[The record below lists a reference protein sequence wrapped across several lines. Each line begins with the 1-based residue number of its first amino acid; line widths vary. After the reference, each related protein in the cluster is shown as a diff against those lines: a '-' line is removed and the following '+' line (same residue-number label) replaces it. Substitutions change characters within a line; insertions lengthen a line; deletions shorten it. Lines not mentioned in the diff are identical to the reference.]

1 MATVV
6 LKIDEDFKNLIRPLS
21 QDEYL
26 QLEANLLLDGCREP
40 ITTWNGII
48 VDGHNRYEICKK
60 HNIPFNVQPKEF
72 DCREEVIIWICSNQ
86 LGRRNISDETRKYL
100 IGKRY
105 QNEKIIGGRNTTGSN
120 QYTANHTDG
129 DAEMPNDDRFRT
141 ATKLAEEYHLSQV
154 TVQKYGMYSRALD
167 VIGEVE
173 PSLVPRILSGS
184 IKISHENVVALSK
197 LNDDEIKT
205 FGEKM
210 REKNQPFTRFS
221 GAREDIPNRFRRQAP
236 IVHTPPSSEVN
247 ALPENSVKTMPK
259 YDPDSE
265 ITGLTLTIP
274 SWVSSIDRA
283 KTKADFSSTSK
294 PAKTKLVGALKDLLG
309 IIMEL
314 LTKIEEEE

>member
-6 LKIDEDFKNLIRPLS
+6 LKIDEDFKTLIRPLS

-60 HNIPFNVQPKEF
+60 HNIPFAVQPKEF
-72 DCREEVIIWICSNQ
+72 NCREEVIIWICSNQ

-120 QYTANHTDG
+120 QYTVNHTDS
-129 DAEMPNDDRFRT
+129 DAEIPNDDRFRT
-141 ATKLAEEYHLSQV
+141 ATKLADEYHLSQV

-167 VIGEVE
+167 TIGEVE

-210 REKNQPFTRFS
+210 KEKNQPFTRFS
-221 GAREDIPNRFRRQAP
+221 GAREDIPNRFRRTAP
-236 IVHTPPSSEVN
+236 VIHTPPSSEVN

-283 KTKADFSSTSK
+283 KTKADFSSTLK
-294 PAKTKLVGALKDLLG
+294 PAKTKLVGALKDLFG

>member
-26 QLEANLLLDGCREP
+26 QLEANLLLD
-40 ITTWNGII
+40 GII

-120 QYTANHTDG
+120 QYTVNHTD
-129 DAEMPNDDRFRT
+129 DEVEIPNDDRFRT
-141 ATKLAEEYHLSQV
+141 ATKLADEYHLSQV

-167 VIGEVE
+167 TIGEVD

-221 GAREDIPNRFRRQAP
+221 RAREDPPSRFRRQAP
-236 IVHTPPSSEVN
+236 VVHTPPSSEVN

>member
-6 LKIDEDFKNLIRPLS
+6 LKIDEDFKTLIRPLS

-40 ITTWNGII
+40 IITWNGVI

-60 HNIPFNVQPKEF
+60 HNIPFAVQPKEF
-72 DCREEVIIWICSNQ
+72 GCREEAIIWICSNQ

-105 QNEKIIGGRNTTGSN
+105 QSEKVIGIRNTTGNN
-120 QYTANHTDG
+120 QYTDG
-129 DAEMPNDDRFRT
+129 ADDTMPNDDRFRT
-141 ATKLAEEYHLSQV
+141 ATKLADEYHLSQV
-154 TVQKYGMYSRALD
+154 TVQKYGTYSRALD
-167 VIGEVE
+167 TIGAIE
-173 PSLVPRILSGS
+173 PSLIPRILSGS

-197 LNDDEIKT
+197 LNEDEIKT

-210 REKNQPFTRFS
+210 KEKNQPFTRFS
-221 GAREDIPNRFRRQAP
+221 GAREDIPNRFRRP
-236 IVHTPPSSEVN
+236 SPVVHTPPSSEVN
-247 ALPENSVKTMPK
+247 GLPENSVKTMPK

>member
-6 LKIDEDFKNLIRPLS
+6 LKIDEDFKTLIRPLS

-26 QLEANLLLDGCREP
+26 QLETNLLLDGCREP
-40 ITTWNGII
+40 IITWNGVI

-60 HNIPFNVQPKEF
+60 HNIPFAVQPKEF

-105 QNEKIIGGRNTTGSN
+105 QNEKLIGSRNPTGNN
-120 QYTANHTDG
+120 QYTDDSASRD
-129 DAEMPNDDRFRT
+129 EVLSNDDRFRT
-141 ATKLAEEYHLSQV
+141 ASKLADEYHLSQV

-167 VIGEVE
+167 TIGKVE
-173 PSLVPRILSGS
+173 PSLVPKILSGS

-210 REKNQPFTRFS
+210 KEKNQPFTRFS
-221 GAREDIPNRFRRQAP
+221 GVREELPNRFRRNAP
-236 IVHTPPSSEVN
+236 VIHTPPSSEVN
-247 ALPENSVKTMPK
+247 TLPENSVKTMPK